1 MALHRRSLRTVC
13 YGSFCYIGS
22 LMPIGPQQIGLFE
35 VALLVYFGML
45 KVNHHLDFCIPDFSE
60 CAKPLCR
67 AADVFR
73 IVYFLKDAVAVA
85 IATDV
90 AKPATGDGSCSGGFV
105 SSTVSV
111 M

>member
-90 AKPATGDGSCSGGFV
+90 AKPATGDGYP
-105 SSTVSV
+105 
-111 M
+111 